1 MFHPH
6 LLKMAQ
12 GWWFQPLWKI
22 LVRFDHHPVPI
33 GENKKNHGSSHHQ
46 PDPLAMTNSLPWKIS
61 IFHRFPWLPSCSSES
76 RTSAWTRDFYEN
88 CDWETLPFIPWN
100 KDMLYIYI
108 VNWHQSVIPI
118 FLTNIDLY
126 WPYHWDSL
134 GLLTV
139 YRHCQL
145 TNISEWVPHFSP
157 CLLIK

>member
-6 LLKMAQ
+6 LLKMAH

-100 KDMLYIYI
+100 KDMLYIYS
-108 VNWHQSVIPI
+108 QLTPI
-118 FLTNIDLY
+118 CNPNFFNKHWPILTL
-126 WPYHWDSL
+126 SL
-134 GLLTV
+134 GFIGSLNSV
-139 YRHCQL
+139 
-145 TNISEWVPHFSP
+145 SP
-157 CLLIK
+157 LSIDKHQWMGSTF